1 MPAPATNLGWPRRRG
16 ARSFA
21 VHRAHSTDNADKT
34 MIPIRLT
41 HLVAV
46 MTFAAASASFGASTP
61 AATPHLPPGIAW
73 RQGSVDAAFAQAKE
87 SHKPLFLFWGAVWC
101 PPCNQVKA
109 TIFTQQAFKDRSAFF
124 IPVYLD
130 GDSESAQKLGERF
143 KVRGYPTMILFSP
156 DGTEI
161 TRLPGEL
168 DATRYMQ
175 ALALGMNAAH
185 PFRQTLATASKDG
198 ARLSQDEWR
207 MLADY
212 SWDTDGNLPIAD
224 DKIAVTLQDL
234 AAHARVDHAPDE
246 ALRLEL
252 KAVASAASQ
261 PPVQTGTLDKAAALD
276 ATRTVLA
283 SPKLSR
289 SDFDVLVAYPA
300 EITTYLSA
308 AGSSQRVQLSKQWD
322 LALQTLTV
330 DPTISTADRL
340 SALYGRE
347 KLARLDASKG
357 ATLPQSLVDT
367 VREQAMLAD
376 KNTTNAYERQSVID
390 SAADTLS
397 EAGLLDASDTL
408 LKAEL
413 KRSATPYLFMS
424 GLARNAKTRGDKA
437 AALDWYRQAYAATT
451 GPATRLRWG
460 ATYLSNVIDLS
471 PSDDA
476 RVRAIATDLLDQ
488 VAQTPNAFY
497 GANRRAL
504 ERVVSNLVKWDRG
517 DAHRQTVS
525 LVTRQFQGVCD
536 KLPLGDPQIATCRE
550 LVRPIKA

>member
-1 MPAPATNLGWPRRRG
+1 M
-16 ARSFA
+16 
-21 VHRAHSTDNADKT
+21 HRAYSNDNANKT
-34 MIPIRLT
+34 MISIRLK
-41 HLVAV
+41 HLAAAIGL
-46 MTFAAASASFGASTP
+46 AAASVSFAASTP
-61 AATPHLPPGIAW
+61 AATLHLPPGIDW
-73 RQGSVDAAFAQAKE
+73 RQGDVDAAFAQAKA
-87 SHKPLFLFWGAVWC
+87 SNKPLFLFWGAVWC

-168 DATRYMQ
+168 DASRYMQ

-185 PFRQTLATASKDG
+185 PFRQTLANASKDG

-224 DKIAVTLQDL
+224 DRIAVTLQKL
-234 AAHARVDHAPDE
+234 AVHARIDHAPDQ

-252 KAVASAASQ
+252 KAAASAATQSPAQ
-261 PPVQTGTLDKAAALD
+261 AGTLDKAAALD

-283 SPKLSR
+283 SRKLSR
-289 SDFDVLVAYPA
+289 SDFDVVVASPA

-308 AGSSQRVQLSKQWD
+308 AGSAQRIQLSKQWD

-340 SALYGRE
+340 SALYGRVE
-347 KLARLDASKG
+347 LAKLNASKG
-357 ATLPQSLVDT
+357 EVLPQSLVDT
-367 VREQAMLAD
+367 VREQVVLAD

-390 SAADTLS
+390 AAADTLS
-397 EAGLLDASDTL
+397 EAGLMDESDTL

-460 ATYLSNVIDLS
+460 ATYLGNVIDLS
-471 PSDDA
+471 PSDDV
-476 RVRAIATDLLDQ
+476 RVSAIAADLLDQ

-504 ERVVSNLVKWDRG
+504 ERVVFSLAKWDRG
-517 DAHRQTVS
+517 DSHRQTVS
-525 LVTRQFQGVCD
+525 RVTRQFEAVCN
-536 KLPLGDPQIATCRE
+536 KLPAADPQITTCRG
-550 LVRPIKA
+550 LLQPIKVFSNV